1 MDRAQGIE
9 SGALPVLTEGG
20 IIQLIESEGHFSFV
34 RDEEPTL
41 QIVNIR
47 RVPAK

>member
-1 MDRAQGIE
+1 MAM
-9 SGALPVLTEGG
+9 LKEGG
-20 IIQLIESEGHFSFV
+20 VAGLLKSEGHFENIDDSS
-34 RDEEPTL
+34 TL

>member
-1 MDRAQGIE
+1 MCKIKNK
-9 SGALPVLTEGG
+9 LTMLTEGG
-20 IIQLIESEGHFSFV
+20 VGGILKSEGHFENS
-34 RDEEPTL
+34 DDCPKL

>member
-1 MDRAQGIE
+1 MAM
-9 SGALPVLTEGG
+9 LTEGG
-20 IIQLIESEGHFSFV
+20 VGSLLKAEGDHFENIDDCS
-34 RDEEPTL
+34 TL